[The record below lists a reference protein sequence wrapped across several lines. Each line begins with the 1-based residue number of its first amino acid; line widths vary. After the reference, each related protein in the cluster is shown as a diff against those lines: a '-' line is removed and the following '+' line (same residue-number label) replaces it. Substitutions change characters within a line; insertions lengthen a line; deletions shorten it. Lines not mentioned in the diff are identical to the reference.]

1 MHISHSFSR
10 YTICLAAGV
19 AFLVV
24 TASLHAAITNGDF
37 YPQNNT
43 MVGSGNGTLD
53 FILLTESAGGSN
65 NSGGIFN
72 GDDANTAMPT
82 GGGHT
87 TASTTF
93 ITSFGAIRGFY
104 RYNFPDG
111 LGGST
116 VDQMVLFLDINQ
128 IGGDQH
134 INLDVLKIIKDYNQI
149 YGDARDNPWTG
160 NPNLGVITSAMQNNT
175 NTNFSGGTQLQ
186 TLATPPVTLQ
196 QQLVGAG
203 HADWAIFTHINPF
216 DPAYSDSTRF
226 LLHWESSDHDDGGE
240 TVFLSGT
247 FGPHDGIPEP
257 ATLGLLAVGLLGL
270 RRHR

>member
-1 MHISHSFSR
+1 MHISRSFRR

-19 AFLVV
+19 VLSAA
-24 TASLHAAITNGDF
+24 TASLHAAITNSDF
-37 YPQNNT
+37 YPQSNA

-65 NSGGIFN
+65 NSGGGFN
-72 GDDANTAMPT
+72 GDDANTKMPT
-82 GGGHT
+82 GSGHT

-93 ITSFGAIRGFY
+93 ITSFGLIRSYY
-104 RYNFPDG
+104 RLNFPDG

-160 NPNLGVITSAMQNNT
+160 NPNLGVITSA
-175 NTNFSGGTQLQ
+175 
-186 TLATPPVTLQ
+186 
-196 QQLVGAG
+196 
-203 HADWAIFTHINPF
+203 
-216 DPAYSDSTRF
+216 
-226 LLHWESSDHDDGGE
+226 
-240 TVFLSGT
+240 
-247 FGPHDGIPEP
+247 
-257 ATLGLLAVGLLGL
+257 
-270 RRHR
+270 